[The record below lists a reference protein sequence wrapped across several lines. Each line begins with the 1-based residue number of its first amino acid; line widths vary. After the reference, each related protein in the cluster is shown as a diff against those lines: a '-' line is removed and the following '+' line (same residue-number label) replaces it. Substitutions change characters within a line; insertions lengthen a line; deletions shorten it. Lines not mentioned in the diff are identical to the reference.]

1 MTASKPGW
9 AVMSRMRCRIVL
21 KQESWRTT
29 TLHCTFL
36 IPGPS
41 LRPQTGMRQWRDF
54 ESLIS
59 FALDVES
66 EEAPFEV
73 SLSGGSVAGTG
84 GEHPSRVTRCLSV
97 SSSAW

>member
-1 MTASKPGW
+1 
-9 AVMSRMRCRIVL
+9 MSRMRCRIVL
-21 KQESWRTT
+21 KHECWRKT

-41 LRPQTGMRQWRDF
+41 FLAHTGIRQWRNR
-54 ESLIS
+54 EPLIS

-66 EEAPFEV
+66 VGALCEV
-73 SLSGGSVAGTG
+73 SLSRASVVSTG
-84 GEHPSRVTRCLSV
+84 GELLSRVTRCLSV